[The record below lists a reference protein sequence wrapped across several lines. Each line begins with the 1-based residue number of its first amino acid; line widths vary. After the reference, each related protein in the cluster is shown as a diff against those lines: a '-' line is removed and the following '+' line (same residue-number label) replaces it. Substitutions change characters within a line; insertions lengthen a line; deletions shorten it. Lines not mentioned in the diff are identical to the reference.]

1 MSRMDYRPHP
11 YQERMRRWVVE
22 HPRCLLFAEMGL
34 GKTVVTLTALQDLVD
49 SWEVSRV
56 LVVAPAKVAESTWSD
71 EAEKWSHL
79 RLRVTAVKGTPE
91 QRRRQLAD
99 GAEVHV
105 ISRDSFVWLCNE
117 WEKGQC
123 PFDTVVID
131 ELTGFKAPSSLRG
144 KAMRRLSPLLTRV
157 IGLTGTPA
165 PNGLMDLWGQVACV
179 DCGERLGRFVT
190 RYRQR
195 WFDTVEHNHI
205 VIRCTPKKGAERE
218 IRERISDIALGMRTE
233 DYLELPPMMVT
244 DRMVELPEKTMRR
257 YRQFEKDSVLE
268 FKKATDGADRS
279 VVAAGA
285 AALMNKLSQMAN
297 GAVYAEDGTWVAVHD
312 EKLRALDEVV
322 EEAGGPVLCFYAYK
336 HDLERITARYAG
348 KMEVRKYEGA
358 GDLADWNAGK
368 IDLLLAHPAST
379 AYGLNMQKGG
389 HAAVWFSTGWN
400 LELYDQANARLH
412 RQGQEKPVTV
422 VNLVARGTV
431 DERMAAALRSKSDG
445 QRAMMA
451 AVSELVKDLG

>member
-1 MSRMDYRPHP
+1 MSRLEYRPHP
-11 YQERMRRWVVE
+11 YQERMRQWVVE

-79 RLRVTAVKGTPE
+79 RLQVTAVRGTPE

-205 VIRCTPKKGAERE
+205 VIRCTPKKGAEAE

-244 DRMVELPEKTMRR
+244 DRMVELSPAVMKR

-268 FKKATDGADRS
+268 FRKATDGADARA
-279 VVAAGA
+279 VAAGA
-285 AALMNKLSQMAN
+285 AALMNKLSQMAD
-297 GAVYAEDGTWVAVHD
+297 GAVYTEEGGWREVHD

-322 EEAGGPVLCFYAYK
+322 EEADGPVLCFYAYR

-348 KMEVRKYEGA
+348 KMSVRKYEGA
-358 GDLADWNAGK
+358 EDLSDWNAGK

-379 AYGLNMQKGG
+379 AYGLNMQRGG
-389 HAAVWFSTGWN
+389 HVAVWFSTGWN

-445 QRAMMA
+445 QKAMMA
-451 AVSELVKDLG
+451 AVSALLKSKD

>member
-1 MSRMDYRPHP
+1 MSRLEYRPHP

-71 EAEKWSHL
+71 EAAKWSHL
-79 RLRVTAVKGTPE
+79 RLRVTAVKGSAE
-91 QRRRQLAD
+91 KRRRLLAD

-117 WEKGQC
+117 WPKGQC
-123 PFDTVVID
+123 PYDTVVLD

-165 PNGLMDLWGQVACV
+165 PNGLLDLWGQVACV
-179 DCGERLGRFVT
+179 DCGERLGRWIT
-190 RYRQR
+190 GYRSR

-205 VIRCTPKKGAERE
+205 VIKCTPKKGAEAE

-233 DYLELPPMMVT
+233 DYLELPPMMVS
-244 DRMVELPEKTMRR
+244 DRAVELPEKTMRR

-268 FKKATDGADRS
+268 FRKATDGADRS

-297 GAVYAEDGTWVAVHD
+297 GAVYTEDGGWQAVHD
-312 EKLRALDEVV
+312 EKLAALDEVL

-336 HDLERITARYAG
+336 HDLERIQARYGG

-368 IDLLLAHPAST
+368 IGLLLAHPAST

-389 HAAVWFSTGWN
+389 HTAVWFSTGWN

-412 RQGQEKPVTV
+412 RQGQTKPVTV

-445 QRAMMA
+445 QKAMMA
-451 AVSELVKDLG
+451 AVSALLKREE